1 MPTRRMVVVLALV
14 TLVLL
19 GAPQVARGAGD
30 PPLSIDPAAALAALH
45 CPATFAHP
53 KTPVLLV
60 HGTGSTVEES
70 WTHTFA
76 KTLPLDGHDVCTI
89 DLPQRALVDAQISA
103 EYVVVAMHTMAGRAG
118 RKIDVVGHSQGGLEP
133 RWALKWFPSTRSLVD
148 DYVSIS
154 STQHGSADADGIC
167 TVGSCAPSVWQQRTT
182 SQFLKALNAGDE
194 TPGDLSYTSIYS
206 LTDEVVPELP
216 PPSTSRLDGA
226 RNIALQDVC
235 PGRPADHFSILWDA
249 VAEALVMDA
258 LDHPGPADPARLGA
272 AVCLGV
278 IAPGLDAA
286 DVAYMHTVA
295 LANAFQTTVVTGPMS
310 STEPPLK
317 PYVLATQAA
326 AAPSPAPAAGG
337 PPAPSTPAPSP
348 RANAPMVQG
357 KSLAATG
364 GRAPLGGAAALL
376 GLALALKRMKRS

>member
-1 MPTRRMVVVLALV
+1 MVVVLALV
-14 TLVLL
+14 AVVLL
-19 GAPQVARGAGD
+19 GTPHVARGAGD

-45 CPATFAHP
+45 CPATFTHP
-53 KTPVLLV
+53 GTPVLLV
-60 HGTGSTVEES
+60 HGTGSTAEES
-70 WTHTFA
+70 WAHTFA

-89 DLPQRALVDAQISA
+89 DLPTRALVDAQVSS

-133 RWALKWFPSTRSLVD
+133 RWALKWFPSTRPLVD

-182 SQFLKALNAGDE
+182 SQFLKALNAGGE
-194 TPGDLSYTSIYS
+194 TPDGPSYTSIYS

-272 AVCLGV
+272 TMCLGL
-278 IAPGLDAA
+278 ITPGLDAG
-286 DVAYMHTVA
+286 DVGYMHTVA
-295 LANAFQTTVVTGPMS
+295 LAQAAQTTVVTGPKS
-310 STEPPLK
+310 SAEPALK

-326 AAPSPAPAAGG
+326 TAPSPAPRAGG
-337 PPAPSTPAPSP
+337 PPAPSNPAPSP
-348 RANAPMVQG
+348 RSNAPTVQA

-364 GRAPLGGAAALL
+364 GRASLGGAVALL
-376 GLALALKRMKRS
+376 GLALAVRRVKRS